1 MLSAVGLAQNSSFR
15 LNNGDWTY
23 QEGSWHLHGI
33 LVRPYGPG
41 PFPAIIISHGR
52 GGNAEGFSRTK
63 AEEFAK
69 WGLVTIAVDYSF
81 ANTGSN
87 PSDDG
92 SSKENLRR
100 AMKCLGILRDQS
112 YVDHNRIAAYG
123 NSMGAFVT
131 IALAAVPHSGLKAD
145 IITAGGIYDQA
156 PYAVPNADL
165 AEKIRIPMLILHGEK
180 DNVVPPERSEAL
192 KAILDK
198 NKVENE
204 RVLYPGQGHNV
215 NQTEATEVYQRIH
228 DWLVKTKVL
237 KSS

>member
-1 MLSAVGLAQNSSFR
+1 
-15 LNNGDWTY
+15 
-23 QEGSWHLHGI
+23 
-33 LVRPYGPG
+33 
-41 PFPAIIISHGR
+41 
-52 GGNAEGFSRTK
+52 
-63 AEEFAK
+63 
-69 WGLVTIAVDYSF
+69 
-81 ANTGSN
+81 
-87 PSDDG
+87 
-92 SSKENLRR
+92 
-100 AMKCLGILRDQS
+100 
-112 YVDHNRIAAYG
+112 
-123 NSMGAFVT
+123 MGAFVT